1 MPSSH
6 ASPVIPITCILLVAA
21 TGSSCQCREQP
32 VRAGATFTVESPDRS
47 ASLDTSSAPAHTMPP
62 ARAVH
67 ARAHGPGARAHLVS
81 AAAASASVPSKLS
94 EVPLGQYL
102 QRATAVRITRLQPGS
117 DDAPMALGMWSLT
130 DRKDVAVMRA
140 ALGADQRASDEQCQP
155 CARATR
161 VVFEDPM
168 GLHLAEIQLDCPA
181 LVSREAAAE
190 GKGEGES
197 ERDSVQV
204 RLGAHPLCGRIALR
218 DRSALTALI
227 ARAQSQGKSR
237 VPVALP

>member
-32 VRAGATFTVESPDRS
+32 VRTGVTFTPSSPDRS
-47 ASLDTSSAPAHTMPP
+47 ANAEQSSAPAHTAGP
-62 ARAVH
+62 ARAAH
-67 ARAHGPGARAHLVS
+67 ARAHAPGARAHPMRVN
-81 AAAASASVPSKLS
+81 AASASVPSKLS
-94 EVPLGQYL
+94 EVSLGLHL

-130 DRKDVAVMRA
+130 DRKDVAAMRA
-140 ALGADQRASDEQCQP
+140 AIGVEQRASDEQCQP

-181 LVSREAAAE
+181 PVSPEAAVE
-190 GKGEGES
+190 GTG
-197 ERDSVQV
+197 VQV